1 MDQAEL
7 FRYAHRL
14 AEQRN
19 KENEQRAE
27 SNRKASKNS
36 KKGQIPLWKQITG
49 RR

>member
-14 AEQRN
+14 AEQRG
-19 KENEQRAE
+19 KENEQRADQA
-27 SNRKASKNS
+27 RKANKNS
-36 KKGQIPLWKQITG
+36 KQGKLPLWKQLTG